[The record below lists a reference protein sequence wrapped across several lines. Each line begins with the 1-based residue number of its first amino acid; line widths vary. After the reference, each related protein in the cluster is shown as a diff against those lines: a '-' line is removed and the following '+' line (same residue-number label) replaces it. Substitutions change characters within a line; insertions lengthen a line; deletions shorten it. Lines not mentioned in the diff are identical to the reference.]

1 MTISHEAQELYLYA
15 LNDSALYHQKLA
27 KHNAIQRE
35 HVEALL
41 QKRFDKGD
49 YDSEKAARL
58 WLYFADN
65 AAKKYHKQFCGNGKW
80 FHLFNIDT
88 RREMATLC
96 EMEHHDL
103 MKVRED

>member
-1 MTISHEAQELYLYA
+1 MAISHEAQELYLYA
-15 LNDSALYHQKLA
+15 LNDSALYHQ
-27 KHNAIQRE
+27 QRE

-58 WLYFADN
+58 GLYFADT
-65 AAKKYHKQFCGNGKW
+65 APKQKQKEFCGNGKW

-96 EMEHHDL
+96 EIEHHDL
-103 MKVRED
+103 MKVRAD

>member
-15 LNDSALYHQKLA
+15 LNDSALYHQ
-27 KHNAIQRE
+27 QRE
-35 HVEALL
+35 HVEANL
-41 QKRFDKGD
+41 QRRFDKGE
-49 YDSEKAARL
+49 YDSEKAAKL

-80 FHLFNIDT
+80 FHVFNIDT

-103 MKVRED
+103 MKVRAD

>member
-15 LNDSALYHQKLA
+15 LNDSALYHQ
-27 KHNAIQRE
+27 QRE

-41 QKRFDKGD
+41 QERFDKGD
-49 YDSEKAARL
+49 YDSEKAAKL

-80 FHLFNIDT
+80 FHMFNIDT

-96 EMEHHDL
+96 ESEHHDL
-103 MKVRED
+103 MKCRAE

>member
-1 MTISHEAQELYLYA
+1 MAISHEAQELYLYA
-15 LNDSALYHQKLA
+15 LNDSALYHQ
-27 KHNAIQRE
+27 QRE

-65 AAKKYHKQFCGNGKW
+65 AAKKYHKEFCGNGKW

-103 MKVRED
+103 MKVEAD

>member
-15 LNDSALYHQKLA
+15 LNDSALYHQ
-27 KHNAIQRE
+27 QRE

-49 YDSEKAARL
+49 YDSEKAAKL

-65 AAKKYHKQFCGNGKW
+65 AAKKYHKQFCGNGEW
-80 FHLFNIDT
+80 FHMFNIDT

-103 MKVRED
+103 MKCRAE

>member
-1 MTISHEAQELYLYA
+1 MRNTVSDETQELYLYA
-15 LNDSALYHQKLA
+15 LNDGDLYRQ
-27 KHNAIQRE
+27 QRE

-41 QKRFDKGD
+41 QKRYDKGD
-49 YDSEKAARL
+49 YDSEKAAKL

-80 FHLFNIDT
+80 FHMFNIDT
-88 RREMATLC
+88 RREVATLC
-96 EMEHHDL
+96 EIEHHDL